1 MANLTLSIDDDLL
14 KQARRIA
21 LDRDTSVNQLV
32 REFLEQIVQGKSRK
46 EKARQ
51 FLLTTRFPYDPTPL
65 DRDSIYER

>member
-21 LDRDTSVNQLV
+21 LDQDTSVNQLV
-32 REFLEQIVQGKSRK
+32 RDYLEQIVHGKSGK
-46 EKARQ
+46 EKARR
-51 FLLTTRFPYDPTPL
+51 FLLTTRFAYDPTPL